1 MKTKMLFFCWMT
13 CMLIPALKAQD
24 NSALLKVGTQAPAFT
39 LTSIEGKT
47 ISISDFKGRYVLIDF
62 WASWCHD
69 CRKASPEMVALFA
82 KYGKENITFLGVSFD
97 DKRENWENAVKHDQL
112 TWTHVSELKK
122 WKETTIS
129 GQYGIRWIPT
139 VYLIDPDGRVA
150 YADINGRGLEKKLHE
165 IFGRR

>member
-1 MKTKMLFFCWMT
+1 MKIIFWISFLV
-13 CMLIPALKAQD
+13 ALTLEMVHGQD

-39 LTSIEGKT
+39 LTSVEGKT
-47 ISISDFKGRYVLIDF
+47 VSLSDFKGRYVLIDF

-150 YADINGRGLEKKLHE
+150 YADINGRGLEEKLQE